1 MRHDHDE
8 DATTDLRRWL
18 GESTASTVDDGD
30 VHDPSRRW
38 TASRVALVL
47 LVLAPWVVLAALALT
62 GTPTPSR
69 AAGSDPAAGVVDV
82 GATDPTNRSSQR
94 ATGDAR
100 TTAAG
105 TPTAAAGTAAPA
117 GPVDPDPA
125 ADPAVPAAV
134 GPTAVRLVRDAV
146 TRAGPRSMAL
156 DAAAAETVDVLTDDT
171 WAVRVHAVVLRG
183 DRRRWRTARHEIW
196 VAPVGLRDGRVVGL
210 DRPWRVATVD
220 GGIARTS
227 WTPADVDHRV
237 VRGALDDAGIG
248 HDGALVVQQHPALPS
263 VVRVI
268 TADARRLWVRLA
280 PTAAVV
286 GHDTGEHA
294 R

>member
-18 GESTASTVDDGD
+18 GESTASTVDDSD

-62 GTPTPSR
+62 GAPTPSR
-69 AAGSDPAAGVVDV
+69 AGGSDRAAGVVDV
-82 GATDPTNRSSQR
+82 GAADPTDRSSQP
-94 ATGDAR
+94 ATGGAR
-100 TTAAG
+100 TRDAAG
-105 TPTAAAGTAAPA
+105 TPTAAATEAPA
-117 GPVDPDPA
+117 GPVDLDPA
-125 ADPAVPAAV
+125 ADPAVAAAV

-156 DAAAAETVDVLTDDT
+156 DAAAAETADVLTDDT

-196 VAPVGLRDGRVVGL
+196 VAPVGLRDGRMVGL

-248 HDGALVVQQHPALPS
+248 DDGALVVQQHPALPS